1 TVLLCANNVGFM
13 GFAVAKAVFNDRI
26 LFFAVIF
33 NILASIHVFAVTPL
47 QMQYGSNEPVKRGN
61 ILASL
66 LNLPIIATFTGLFF
80 LFTPLSLPKFVFD
93 TFDLLGS
100 ANLPLSMIIIGI
112 QLGGSNLMKVIK
124 NYKLTIAALIKVIV
138 MPLIIFLATLP
149 MPISSEMK
157 LTLVFLNA
165 LPSAVVEAA
174 IAEENGKN
182 YRLLAEGI
190 MLTTAI
196 SIITLPII
204 CSLIGS
210 YYGIV

>member
-1 TVLLCANNVGFM
+1 M